1 MPGYYVK
8 ITAYA
13 EELLKDLEELKDKW
27 PNQVLTMQENWIGK
41 SEGLEFSLNLDEE
54 SKQKTKESS
63 LEVFTT
69 RADTIYG
76 VSYIALAPEHKIVQI
91 CFRKIY

>member
-41 SEGLEFSLNLDEE
+41 SEGLEFSL
-54 SKQKTKESS
+54 
-63 LEVFTT
+63 
-69 RADTIYG
+69 I
-76 VSYIALAPEHKIVQI
+76 
-91 CFRKIY
+91 

>member
-41 SEGLEFSLNLDEE
+41 SEGLEFFFNLDEE
-54 SKQKTKESS
+54 SKQKPKKV
-63 LEVFTT
+63 L
-69 RADTIYG
+69 
-76 VSYIALAPEHKIVQI
+76 
-91 CFRKIY
+91 

>member
-54 SKQKTKESS
+54 SKQKLKKV
-63 LEVFTT
+63 L
-69 RADTIYG
+69 
-76 VSYIALAPEHKIVQI
+76 
-91 CFRKIY
+91 